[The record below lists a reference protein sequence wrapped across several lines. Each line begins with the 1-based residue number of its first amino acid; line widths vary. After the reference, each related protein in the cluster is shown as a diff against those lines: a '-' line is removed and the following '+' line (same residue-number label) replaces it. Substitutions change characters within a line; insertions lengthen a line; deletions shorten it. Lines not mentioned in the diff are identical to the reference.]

1 MRDMNCKYCGKPVG
15 LLRKL
20 AGQSFCSDG
29 HQKKFKDEHE
39 ALALSRLEESWSKTQ
54 AVRVPALQVP
64 PELAE
69 PVVPAPA
76 AAPVAAAPT
85 RPAPAPAPAAVPAA
99 AAPPEGPE
107 ATKPYGF
114 IAQVPERPVAYTFG
128 RHVGVEPEVPQPGRP
143 GMPRLAGSVAA
154 ADIPLEEQA
163 PPLSPALPLPAGE
176 PGVLAAAPAAAV
188 AWVAPGAPAPQLPAA
203 LRTADS
209 RLPAV
214 GSTVGLAAPQAAP
227 MDAAGRAGH
236 GGAIATPPAPVRPL
250 AERAAL
256 SLERN
261 WPAGEAALVPAAPES
276 SPVEL
281 AVEGERELTAS
292 PVLLARTIEGWADW
306 NSPAG
311 VHAWMDSFLATWF
324 PEDHAGRERP
334 LVAAPA
340 DPPLAARLRLDLRG
354 PAAHAC
360 TPAQQATPREF
371 PPALIR
377 VPAAHRHHWTPR
389 VLRSRTA
396 PVPLSLRVPELAG
409 LPVLE
414 PARISLAG
422 AGA

>member
-1 MRDMNCKYCGKPVG
+1 MNCKYCGKPVG

-54 AVRVPALQVP
+54 MLQVPALQVP
-64 PELAE
+64 AVPPEPAAA
-69 PVVPAPA
+69 PAANPAPSPAASAPTRPAPA
-76 AAPVAAAPT
+76 AAPVT
-85 RPAPAPAPAAVPAA
+85 APAAP
-99 AAPPEGPE
+99 APPEGPE
-107 ATKPYGF
+107 ATKIYGF
-114 IAQVPERPVAYTFG
+114 IAQVPERPVAYAFG
-128 RHVGVEPEVPQPGRP
+128 RHAGVEPEVPRPGRP
-143 GMPRLAGSVAA
+143 GMPRLTGSVAA
-154 ADIPLEEQA
+154 ADIPVEDQA

-176 PGVLAAAPAAAV
+176 PGVLAATPTAAI

-214 GSTVGLAAPQAAP
+214 GSSVELATPQAAP
-227 MDAAGRAGH
+227 MEAAGRAGH
-236 GGAIATPPAPVRPL
+236 GAAIATQAAPVRPL
-250 AERAAL
+250 AERPAPAP
-256 SLERN
+256 ERN

-281 AVEGERELTAS
+281 ALAGERELAAAPQVT
-292 PVLLARTIEGWADW
+292 PRTIEGWADW

-311 VHAWMDSFLATWF
+311 VQAWMDSFLATWF

-354 PAAHAC
+354 PAALAF
-360 TPAQQATPREF
+360 TPANQAAPREF
-371 PPALIR
+371 PPTLIR
-377 VPAAHRHHWTPR
+377 VPAAHRHQATVR
-389 VLRSRTA
+389 ILRSRTA

-409 LPVLE
+409 LPQLE